1 MGFQLKGQTIA
12 RSMLEHYLS
21 KPAPPLLILHGPAGV
36 GKFSSAEWFIQCSLC
51 EIGTGC
57 GQCPSCRLF
66 ARQEH
71 PDYILFPEER
81 VLIGDEKQPAPFT
94 VRWLIRTR
102 LMYPP
107 FKAER
112 RFILIPRADLIQNE
126 AETALLKT
134 LEEPPDHTRF
144 ILMVEDLELLKE
156 TIISRGVCIPFH
168 LIPSATMSE
177 ITGQSDPY
185 ILDLMGGSLELSSL
199 ILDESFI
206 KLKEKIEDGLGHP
219 MGLHELEIYVSLEK
233 NFQTWK
239 THLDRSY
246 EEVLDLIGLMILKSS
261 ERLPDFPAI
270 ADAVFDLKAGL
281 HKRMAGMTHYHLS
294 RFFARLARILFGH

>member
-1 MGFQLKGQTIA
+1 MSFQLKGQSIA
-12 RSMLEHYLS
+12 RSMLDHYLS

-36 GKFSSAEWFIQCSLC
+36 GKFSAAEWFIQCSLC
-51 EIGTGC
+51 DIGNGC

-107 FKAER
+107 FKGQR
-112 RFILIPRADLIQNE
+112 RFILMPRADLIQNE

-134 LEEPPDHTRF
+134 LEEPPDHSRF

-156 TIISRGVCIPFH
+156 TIISRGVCIPFQ
-168 LIPSATMSE
+168 LIPASTMAD

-185 ILDLMGGSLELSSL
+185 ILDLMGGSLELSNL

-206 KLKEKIEDGLGHP
+206 KFLVAL
-219 MGLHELEIYVSLEK
+219 
-233 NFQTWK
+233 
-239 THLDRSY
+239 
-246 EEVLDLIGLMILKSS
+246 
-261 ERLPDFPAI
+261 
-270 ADAVFDLKAGL
+270 LKAGVVSGIL
-281 HKRMAGMTHYHLS
+281 HVPSSPPASMYLMNSGGTS
-294 RFFARLARILFGH
+294 V